1 MIVYLA
7 TNTVNGMQYVGC
19 STRKHMSHR
28 KDGHFRQA
36 RKGQGGPASIWQAI
50 RDFGREA
57 FQFEVIERT
66 ETVEQLREREMYWI
80 EERNTLAPN
89 GYNQNRGGAVSAF
102 DEYKKEYVVDG
113 KSYYGLGQLSDAFG
127 VHELT
132 IGVRLRRQGWT
143 LREAVGLDPAPP
155 LPKRE
160 GNRFDF
166 RGKTFS
172 SEKEMCRHYGVCDN
186 VFRQRYH
193 RNGWTLEEAL
203 EVEERIKRHPFQ
215 KEVTVQGKM
224 FSSITQAADHYGI
237 NRNSVTSRL
246 NYGWTL
252 EEALTTPLIPNSR
265 PKPFRTYVLQGKTFR
280 TYQEIGDHFGISA
293 KAVTGRIHRNKDKTL
308 DEIFSKEKNYW
319 SARNHHPTS

>member
-1 MIVYLA
+1 MIVYTA

-19 STRKHMSHR
+19 STRKYLSHR

-57 FQFEVIERT
+57 FQFEVIERA

-80 EERNTLAPN
+80 EEKNTLAPN
-89 GYNQNRGGAVSAF
+89 GYNQNRGGAVSAL
-102 DEYKKEYVVDG
+102 DEYKKEYVVNG

-155 LPKRE
+155 WPKRE

-203 EVEERIKRHPFQ
+203 EVEERAIKHPLYR
-215 KEVTVQGKM
+215 EVVVRGKT
-224 FSSITQAADHYGI
+224 FPTLAAASDHYGVK
-237 NRNSVTSRL
+237 RTSVRSRL
-246 NYGWTL
+246 HYGWTL
-252 EEALTTPLIPNSR
+252 EEALTTPLVPN
-265 PKPFRTYVLQGKTFR
+265 
-280 TYQEIGDHFGISA
+280 
-293 KAVTGRIHRNKDKTL
+293 DKTRQQY
-308 DEIFSKEKNYW
+308 KEKKNG
-319 SARNHHPTS
+319 R

>member
-1 MIVYLA
+1 MIVYTA

-66 ETVEQLREREMYWI
+66 ETVEQLREREMYWV
-80 EERNTLAPN
+80 EEKNTLAPN
-89 GYNQNRGGAVSAF
+89 GYNQNRGGAVSAL
-102 DEYKKEYVVDG
+102 DEYKKEYVING

-155 LPKRE
+155 WPKRE

-186 VFRQRYH
+186 VFRQRHH

-203 EVEERIKRHPFQ
+203 EVEERVIKHPLYR
-215 KEVTVQGKM
+215 EVVVRGKT
-224 FSSITQAADHYGI
+224 FPTLAAASDHYGVK
-237 NRNSVTSRL
+237 RTSVRSRL
-246 NYGWTL
+246 HYGWTL
-252 EEALTTPLIPNSR
+252 EEALTTPLVPN
-265 PKPFRTYVLQGKTFR
+265 
-280 TYQEIGDHFGISA
+280 
-293 KAVTGRIHRNKDKTL
+293 DKTRQQY
-308 DEIFSKEKNYW
+308 KEKKNG
-319 SARNHHPTS
+319 R